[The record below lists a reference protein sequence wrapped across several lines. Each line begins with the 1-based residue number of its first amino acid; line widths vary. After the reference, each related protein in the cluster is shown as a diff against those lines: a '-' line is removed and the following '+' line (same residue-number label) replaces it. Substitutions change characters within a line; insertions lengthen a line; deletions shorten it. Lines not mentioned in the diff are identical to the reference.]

1 MNKKNK
7 NSIILKI
14 IIFSILILS
23 ALFTLRIFISSNDI
37 QNNIIQNVKKE
48 ARVVTNYILA
58 SRKAYQEEFLR
69 NCIVLDD
76 KSLKFLPAHI
86 SKDISKEFLKIDKD
100 GYFIRSVS
108 DRPRNPENQAD
119 EEELKSISYFKI
131 DTTKREYLEEY
142 ISNGEKYYQY
152 SAPLLIVPLCLSCH
166 GDKQNAPEIIQR
178 NYSDA
183 YGYKLGEVRGIIS
196 VKIPQKIYTK
206 SINKFIL
213 KEVLFSI
220 ISMIIICF
228 ILYILYKKTSREIIK
243 IDEAATKDAHT
254 DALTN
259 LCNRHYLRNFIDSFN
274 SSDIPDCSFAIAFID
289 IDNFKEVNDT
299 YGHEVGDDVL
309 QSISKKLLDL
319 TRPNDIVCRYGGE
332 EFLIIMRKISQDIA
346 YDKMEMIRDVVSTL
360 VHQPI
365 DNKVTIS
372 IGISIGTE
380 NDSIREIIREADK
393 ALYTAKNIGKNCVEI
408 FQKKA
413 KI

>member
-1 MNKKNK
+1 M
-7 NSIILKI
+7 
-14 IIFSILILS
+14 
-23 ALFTLRIFISSNDI
+23 
-37 QNNIIQNVKKE
+37 QN
-48 ARVVTNYILA
+48 
-58 SRKAYQEEFLR
+58 
-69 NCIVLDD
+69 
-76 KSLKFLPAHI
+76 
-86 SKDISKEFLKIDKD
+86 
-100 GYFIRSVS
+100 
-108 DRPRNPENQAD
+108 
-119 EEELKSISYFKI
+119 
-131 DTTKREYLEEY
+131 
-142 ISNGEKYYQY
+142 
-152 SAPLLIVPLCLSCH
+152 
-166 GDKQNAPEIIQR
+166 
-178 NYSDA
+178 
-183 YGYKLGEVRGIIS
+183 
-196 VKIPQKIYTK
+196 
-206 SINKFIL
+206 
-213 KEVLFSI
+213 
-220 ISMIIICF
+220 
-228 ILYILYKKTSREIIK
+228 
-243 IDEAATKDAHT
+243 
-254 DALTN
+254 
-259 LCNRHYLRNFIDSFN
+259 
-274 SSDIPDCSFAIAFID
+274 CSFAIAFID